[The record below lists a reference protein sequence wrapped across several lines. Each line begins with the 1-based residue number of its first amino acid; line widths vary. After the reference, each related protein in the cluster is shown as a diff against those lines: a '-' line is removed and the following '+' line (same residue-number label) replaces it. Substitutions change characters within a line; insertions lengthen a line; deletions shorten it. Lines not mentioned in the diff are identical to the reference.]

1 LLGIVPPV
9 MRRVLSVHLVVA
21 AVAALAAAAAA
32 TGATGRSV
40 SLTLVGTHPKS
51 SAKCG
56 DAHADPYSAVGRGAA
71 FNLVGSV
78 RPVPAKLGWRVRVV
92 VKRCIKSHYTKVWTG
107 MATGR
112 KGGTFR
118 IAYTPRSAG
127 LFIAVADYG
136 TNPNVSS
143 RKVRL
148 HVR

>member
-1 LLGIVPPV
+1 
-9 MRRVLSVHLVVA
+9 MRKVLRSCLVVVA
-21 AVAALAAAAAA
+21 AVTALAVTAAAA
-32 TGATGRSV
+32 GATSPSV
-40 SLTLVGTHPKS
+40 SLTLVGTHPKT

-56 DAHADPYSAVGRGAA
+56 DAHADPYSSVGRGVA
-71 FNLVGSV
+71 FNLLGSV
-78 RPVPAKLGWRVRVV
+78 RPVPTRLGWRVRVV
-92 VKRCIKSHYTKVWTG
+92 VKRCINSHYTKVWTG
-107 MATGR
+107 TATGR

-148 HVR
+148 HVG